1 MLTLRALAR
10 MRLGILFLSVWFIP
24 VWVLTAC
31 TAPAPRPADAE
42 LEQRWAA
49 HSRRLQQ
56 ISFWELRARFAVRT
70 EAQGGQA
77 TLLWQRTP
85 EQQRI
90 ELQGPLGR
98 GMVRVTQDAQGAR
111 LLDAE
116 QREFTAANAEALL
129 WQYTGW
135 RLPVSNLEWW
145 VRGLP
150 VPELG
155 STQTLD
161 ASGRLQMLRQ
171 QGWDITYSRYTPV
184 AGTTLPGYITLARVA
199 SAPEPAME
207 LRFVIERWT
216 GVK

>member
-1 MLTLRALAR
+1 MLTLRAMAR
-10 MRLGILFLSVWFIP
+10 MRFGILFLSALL
-24 VWVLTAC
+24 LTAC

-49 HSRRLQQ
+49 HSRLLQQ
-56 ISFWELRARFAVRT
+56 ISSWELRARFAVRT

-77 TLLWQRTP
+77 TLVWQRTP

-90 ELQGPLGR
+90 ALQGPLGR

-116 QREFTAANAEALL
+116 QREFSAANAEALL

-135 RLPVSNLEWW
+135 RLPVSHLEWW

-150 VPELG
+150 VPELV
-155 STQTLD
+155 SSQTLD
-161 ASGRLQMLRQ
+161 ASGRLQTLHQ
-171 QGWDITYSRYTPV
+171 QGWDLTYSGYTPV
-184 AGTTLPGYITLARVA
+184 AGITLPGHITLVRAA
-199 SAPEPAME
+199 SVREPAME
-207 LRFVIERWT
+207 VRFVIERWT